1 MPSSVP
7 FRTLA
12 LSAPLLENLA
22 SLGYEQMTP
31 IQLAALQP
39 MLEGHDVIAQAKTG
53 SGKTAAFGLG
63 ILQGLS
69 ASSQELQALVLCPT
83 RELADQVSR
92 EIRALARSIPNVK
105 LLTLCGGVPIRT
117 HRDALSHGAHI
128 AVGTPGRLR
137 ALVER
142 EHLGLAALQVVVPMV
157 AG

>member
-1 MPSSVP
+1 MPSSVT

-12 LSAPLLENLA
+12 LSAALLENLA

-105 LLTLCGGVPIRT
+105 LLTLCGGVPIR
-117 HRDALSHGAHI
+117 
-128 AVGTPGRLR
+128 
-137 ALVER
+137 
-142 EHLGLAALQVVVPMV
+142 
-157 AG
+157 